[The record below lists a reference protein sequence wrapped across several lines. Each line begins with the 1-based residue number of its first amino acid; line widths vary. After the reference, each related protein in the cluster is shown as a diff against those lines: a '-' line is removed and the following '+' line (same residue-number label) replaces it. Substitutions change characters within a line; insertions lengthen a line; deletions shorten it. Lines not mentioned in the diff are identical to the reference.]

1 MKNLIILAMFSSL
14 FMVSCETEEAIS
26 LSGVVRNYITKETID
41 SARVYIFDKRP
52 FLTTCQGVSEE
63 TFTDKNGLF
72 KIDYIEFCGSYL
84 GVDVDN
90 LHGFNNLRHHRLVV
104 NGYPDSLSA
113 IYREGHFQHDDYYVK
128 KSEKNMLV
136 EIQPY
141 LYITFVPKE
150 NDTLS
155 LEYIHIPEFD
165 LKIDSLPIYRPSY
178 YLYLK
183 KFEGSTDIFIKH
195 HNKAVIKQR
204 IDYDYFNEGFHR
216 IDVEI

>member
-1 MKNLIILAMFSSL
+1 MRNLLMLTL
-14 FMVSCETEEAIS
+14 FFCLLIQSCVNEEAIS
-26 LSGVVRNYITKETID
+26 LSGEVRNYITNEPID

-52 FLTTCQGVSEE
+52 FLTTCPGVSEE

-90 LHGFNNLRHHRLVV
+90 QIGFNNLRRHRLVV
-104 NGYPDSLSA
+104 NGYPDSLYA

-155 LEYIHIPEFD
+155 LAYIHIPEFD

-195 HNKAVIKQR
+195 HNRTVIKQR
-204 IDYDYFNEGFHR
+204 LDYDYFKEGFHR
-216 IDVEI
+216 IDIEI

>member
-1 MKNLIILAMFSSL
+1 MRNLLILGMFSGL
-14 FMVSCETEEAIS
+14 FMVSCVKEEAIS
-26 LSGVVRNYITKETID
+26 LNGVVRNYITNATID
-41 SARVYIFDKRP
+41 SDRVYIFDKRP
-52 FLTTCQGVSEE
+52 FLTTCSGVSED
-63 TFTDKNGLF
+63 TLTDKNGRF
-72 KIDYIEFCGSYL
+72 VIDYIDYCGSYL

-90 LHGFNNLRHHRLVV
+90 LHGFNNLRRHRLIV

-128 KSEKNMLV
+128 KSEKNMLI

-141 LYITFVPKE
+141 LYITFMPKE

-155 LEYIHIPEFD
+155 LEYIHIPEFG
-165 LKIDSLPIYRPSY
+165 LKIDSLPIYWPSY

-195 HNKAVIKQR
+195 HNRTVIKQPL
-204 IDYDYFNEGFHR
+204 DYDYFNEGFVR